1 MNMKKVGEIK
11 DPVHG
16 YIYFTEIEKAV
27 IDSRPLQR
35 LRRIKQLAGAELTY
49 PGALHTR
56 FTHSLGVMHL
66 SGLIGEHLKEIDY
79 LTDDEVQKL
88 RLAGLLHDIGHGPF
102 SHVYE
107 EILDKYQKLTHED
120 LGRRIVK
127 KSEIGDILSAHGF
140 SKEEISQLSTGA
152 LRKKG
157 KDFLNQ
163 AIAGHFS
170 SDIMDY
176 LVRDSYFAGVEY
188 GRVDVHRLISSLDLI
203 DNTLLADYS
212 DAFGVIESFIIAR
225 VEMFNVVYFHRTVR
239 ATNVMLARAMDFAEA
254 ELGLCSFKTIDD
266 FLKLNDS
273 TVTSAL
279 LSLRG
284 AKGVTSQRAYDLIS
298 RVKDRRLLKSTYE
311 LTIYRKDDFF
321 ANLLNKVNIRQQL
334 EAEIGEKVGIDPDY
348 IIIDVP
354 QVLSVPIN
362 PIERKKT
369 EILVSQKTT
378 SGKVVKKVTELSPLL
393 GSLSKFIDIVRVY
406 TLPEHREK
414 VASICEGILG
424 SRPVSTKI
432 AM

>member
-1 MNMKKVGEIK
+1 MKKVGEIK

-16 YIYFTEIEKAV
+16 YIYFTEVEKAV
-27 IDSRPLQR
+27 IDSRPVQR
-35 LRRIKQLAGAELTY
+35 LRWIKQLAGAELTY

-56 FTHSLGVMHL
+56 FTHSIGVMYL
-66 SGLIGEHLKEIDY
+66 SGLIGEHLKECGY

-107 EILDKYQKLTHED
+107 EILDKYRKLTHED
-120 LGRRIVK
+120 LSRRIVK
-127 KSEIGDILSAHGF
+127 ESEIGDILTDHGF
-140 SKEEISQLSTGA
+140 SREEISRLSTGS

-188 GRVDVHRLISSLDLI
+188 GRIDVHRLISSLDLI
-203 DNTLLADYS
+203 DNTLVADYS

-239 ATNVMLARAMDFAEA
+239 ATNVMIARAMDFAEA

-273 TVTSAL
+273 MVTNAL
-279 LSLRG
+279 LLLRN
-284 AKGVTSQRAYDLIS
+284 AKRVSSQRAYDLIS
-298 RVKDRRLLKSTYE
+298 RVRDRHLLKSTYE

-321 ANLLNKVNIRQQL
+321 ANIFNKVNIRQQL
-334 EAEIGEKVGIDPDY
+334 ETEIGEKAGIDPDY
-348 IIIDVP
+348 IVIDVP
-354 QVLSVPIN
+354 QVLSVPVN

-378 SGKVVKKVTELSPLL
+378 SGKVVKRVTELSPLL

-414 VASICEGILG
+414 VASICEEILG
-424 SRPVSTKI
+424 QRPFSTKI

>member
-1 MNMKKVGEIK
+1 MKKVGEIK

-16 YIYFTEIEKAV
+16 YIHFTEIEKAV

-66 SGLIGEHLKEIDY
+66 SGLIGEHLKELDY

-88 RLAGLLHDIGHGPF
+88 RLAGLLHDVGHGPF

-321 ANLLNKVNIRQQL
+321 ANLLNRVNIRQQL

-424 SRPVSTKI
+424 HRPFSTKI
-432 AM
+432 SM

>member
-1 MNMKKVGEIK
+1 VKKVGEIK

-16 YIYFTEIEKAV
+16 YIYFSEVEKKI
-27 IDSRPLQR
+27 IDSSPLQR

-56 FTHSLGVMHL
+56 FNHSLGVMHL
-66 SGLIGEHLKEIDY
+66 SGLIGTHLKEASYI
-79 LTDDEVQKL
+79 TEDEVQKL
-88 RLAGLLHDIGHGPF
+88 RLAGLLHDVGHGPF

-107 EILDKYQKLTHED
+107 EILDKYRKLTHED
-120 LGRRIVK
+120 LSRMIVRE
-127 KSEIGDILSAHGF
+127 SEIGEILTEHGY
-140 SKEEISQLSTGA
+140 SKDEISQLSTGA

-188 GRVDVHRLISSLDLI
+188 GKIDVHRLVSSLDLI
-203 DNTLLADYS
+203 DSKLVADYS

-239 ATNVMLARAMDFAEA
+239 ATNVMVARAMDFAEP
-254 ELGLCSFKTIDD
+254 ELGLCSFNTVDD
-266 FLKLNDS
+266 FLQLDDS
-273 TVTSAL
+273 TVTAAL
-279 LSLRG
+279 LSLKKTKR
-284 AKGVTSQRAYDLIS
+284 ASSQHAYDLIT
-298 RVKDRRLLKSTYE
+298 RIRNRHLLKSTYE

-321 ANLLNKVNIRQQL
+321 ANLLNKVNIRNQL
-334 EAEIGEKVGIDPDY
+334 EIEIGEKAGIDPKY
-348 IIIDVP
+348 VIIDVP

-369 EILVSQKTT
+369 EILVSQMTS
-378 SGKVVKKVTELSPLL
+378 SGKVLKKVTELSPLL

-406 TLPEHREK
+406 TMPEYREK
-414 VASICEGILG
+414 VGPICEEIMGH
-424 SRPVSTKI
+424 RPFSTKI
-432 AM
+432 SM

>member
-1 MNMKKVGEIK
+1 MKKVGEIK

-16 YIYFTEIEKAV
+16 YIHFTEIEKAV

-88 RLAGLLHDIGHGPF
+88 RLAGLLHDVGHGPF

-203 DNTLLADYS
+203 DSTLLADYS

-239 ATNVMLARAMDFAEA
+239 ATNVMLARSMDFAEA
-254 ELGLCSFKTIDD
+254 ELGLSSFKTVDD

-284 AKGVTSQRAYDLIS
+284 AKGAASQRAYDLIS
-298 RVKDRRLLKSTYE
+298 RVRDRRLLKSTYE

-321 ANLLNKVNIRQQL
+321 ANLLNRVNIRQQL
-334 EAEIGEKVGIDPDY
+334 EAEIGEKAGIDSDY

-369 EILVSQKTT
+369 EILVSQRTT

-414 VASICEGILG
+414 VASICEEILG
-424 SRPVSTKI
+424 HRPFSTKI